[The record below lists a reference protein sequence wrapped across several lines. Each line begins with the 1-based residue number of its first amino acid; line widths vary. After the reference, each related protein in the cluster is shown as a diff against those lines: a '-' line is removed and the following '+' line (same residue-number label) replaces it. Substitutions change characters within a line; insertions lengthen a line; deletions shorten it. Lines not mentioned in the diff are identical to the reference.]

1 MKNVKKIY
9 LTIFLF
15 LFLATA
21 VSAQRWH
28 REGGYRHYDREYWH
42 RPTVRAYVGIG
53 NIGYRPYYRPSYYYG
68 YRRPSIGVVISV
80 LPVGFRTFY
89 LGPDPYYYY
98 GGAYY
103 RPYNN
108 NHYEVID
115 APVGARIP
123 ELPAGAKVEVINGQK
138 FYQYDGNYYK
148 EVITDKGEILY
159 EVVGK
164 NAVLNTNEGAVKT
177 DPAPSTEKTVVTNEA
192 IGKETEKLPD
202 NSKTIVINQQK
213 YFQSPSGYYYQE
225 VIKDNKIS
233 YKIVGKVSE
242 AN

>member
-1 MKNVKKIY
+1 MKNVKKLY
-9 LTIFLF
+9 LTTILFVFLV
-15 LFLATA
+15 TA

-42 RPTVRAYVGIG
+42 RPVVRAYVGFG
-53 NIGYRPYYRPSYYYG
+53 NIGYRPYYRPAYYYG
-68 YRRPSIGVVISV
+68 YRRPSIGVFVSV

-108 NHYEVID
+108 NRYEVID

-123 ELPAGAKVEVINGQK
+123 ELPKGANVEVINGQK
-138 FYQYDGNYYK
+138 YYQYDGNYYK
-148 EVITDKGEILY
+148 EVITDKGDILY

-164 NAVLNTNEGAVKT
+164 NAVLNTDQRTVKT
-177 DPAPSTEKTVVTNEA
+177 DPAPSAERTAITDEVV
-192 IGKETEKLPD
+192 GKETEKLPD
-202 NSKTIVINQQK
+202 NSKAVVINQQK
-213 YFQSPSGYYYQE
+213 YFQSPAGYYYQE
-225 VIKDNKIS
+225 IIKDNKIS